1 MNSGWTGDSPSTKK
15 SSRSTL
21 CSESFPSMPNVDI
34 SFPKRTEVNWGSTV
48 KRLKICGMSLT

>member
-21 CSESFPSMPNVDI
+21 CSESFPSMPNVNI
-34 SFPKRTEVNWGSTV
+34 SFPKQTEVNWGSTV